1 MNNYYHSMFS
11 RQPAPYKTDKIT
23 DYVNL
28 QFQSR
33 IIFYKLLFN
42 YN

>member
-1 MNNYYHSMFS
+1 MNNYYNSMFS
-11 RQPAPYKTDKIT
+11 RPQPYKTDKIT

-28 QFQSR
+28 QLQSR